1 MFVFKYLRKDN
12 GELLG
17 YHLDTFGNLGSKE
30 HAKRYGNEVDTEE
43 SRINQTST
51 LQRNLESRLKPK
63 EGSWLEDILKKLKAT
78 EYQGLEADQIELV
91 LEEVEHVDVVRKVH
105 TIAHADGTITNC

>member
-1 MFVFKYLRKDN
+1 MYVFKYIRKDN

-30 HAKRYGNEVDTEE
+30 HAKRYGSYEDTPE
-43 SRINQTST
+43 SRVSQTEIIQQG
-51 LQRNLESRLKPK
+51 LNSRLNPTP
-63 EGSWLEDILKKLKAT
+63 GSMFYEFRVEQKAT

-91 LEEVEHVDVVRKVH
+91 LEEVEYVDVTLKVH
-105 TIAHADGTITNC
+105 TVVYADGTIEKL